1 MKEIRNHNSK
11 NKKKNKTIT
20 HEFIWKILNL
30 KKIMSSNMKSFATL
44 KINNSVAVY
53 FAKLYY
59 RHIIL
64 IICFYKGSK

>member
-1 MKEIRNHNSK
+1 MKNFK
-11 NKKKNKTIT
+11 
-20 HEFIWKILNL
+20 F